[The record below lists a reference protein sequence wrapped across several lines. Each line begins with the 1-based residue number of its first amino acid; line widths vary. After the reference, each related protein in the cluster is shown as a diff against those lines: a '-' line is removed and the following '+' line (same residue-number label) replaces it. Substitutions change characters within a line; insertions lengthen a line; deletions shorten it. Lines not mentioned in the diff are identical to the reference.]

1 MQFDKN
7 TLKSIGDAVNNTVY
21 TEFRPT
27 RKCLQD
33 IKEVRKRLQKQER
46 KRGGKKC

>member
-1 MQFDKN
+1 MQIDKN
-7 TLKSIGDAVNNTVY
+7 TLKSISDAVETPIY

-27 RKCLQD
+27 RKCLHD
-33 IKEVRKRLQKQER
+33 ISEVRKRLQKQER